1 MKQIK
6 LNIPIGENQIDVYLM
21 YLKITDMFNPLTSRE
36 QELLAYI
43 MYYNELYSNI
53 EVEIRKRILFDYDT
67 KVEIREKMKVSE
79 ANFNNLISNLKK
91 KGVIVNDSLH
101 KAYNVLFDD
110 KSELTLKFFRHGD

>member
-6 LNIPIGENQIDVYLM
+6 LNIPIGQSQTDVYLM
-21 YLKITDMFNPLTSRE
+21 YLKITNIFNPLTTRE

-53 EVEIRKRILFDYDT
+53 DSELRKRILFDYDT
-67 KVEIREKMKVSE
+67 KVEIREKMNISE

-91 KGVIVNDSLH
+91 KGVIVNDNLH
-101 KAYNVLFDD
+101 KAYDVLFDD
-110 KSELTLKFFRHGD
+110 KSEMVLKFFKHDS